1 VEVTMKAAKTLTFV
15 LMDAPFESSRTA
27 TALRVIDTAV
37 RRGIDVN
44 VFAYDGAVMLPFRH
58 QQPHANLVHGRD
70 AAEEDHPLPR
80 EWIAGMMTTAAGKGR
95 NFHWVNCG
103 LCVDERGAGDAID
116 GVQRGTPADLW
127 KMASAADNT
136 LVVATA

>member
-1 VEVTMKAAKTLTFV
+1 MKHSNTLTFV

-27 TALRVIDTAV
+27 TALRLIDASI
-37 RRGIDVN
+37 RRGFNVG
-44 VFAYDGAVMLPFRH
+44 VFAYEGAVLLPFR
-58 QQPHANLVHGRD
+58 QQQAHPNAVHGRD
-70 AAEEDHPLPR
+70 VDEEDHPLPR
-80 EWIAGMMTTAAGKGR
+80 EWIAGMMRMAAEKGV

-127 KMASAADNT
+127 KMALASDNS

>member
-1 VEVTMKAAKTLTFV
+1 MKPRKTLTFV

-27 TALRVIDTAV
+27 TALRVIDAAI
-37 RRGIDVN
+37 RRGLNVN
-44 VFAYDGAVMLPFRH
+44 VFAYEGAVLLPFSH
-58 QQPHANLVHGRD
+58 QQPHANAVHGRD

-80 EWIAGMMTTAAGKGR
+80 EWIAGMIATAAAGGID
-95 NFHWVNCG
+95 FHWVNGG
-103 LCVDERGAGDAID
+103 LCVDERGAGEAID

-127 KMASAADNT
+127 KMASTSDNT